1 MQDEDRLRERV
12 ELALDNRQIF
22 LLFSASAVVLSLVFA
37 LGVVVGKR
45 LSPVVAATPKADPL
59 TMLDRAGAGA
69 ADDGLT
75 FPQALTGAAKASPAP
90 TEKAT
95 ENAAGGAAEGA
106 KPDVQAPS
114 KGKKGVDAPA
124 APALPKP
131 RPNKADAKQERLARA
146 AKAKA
151 AREAKI
157 AAARA
162 QAAAKAAAKAAQKAM
177 KLALAQAKQSAKR
190 AAKQAAKR
198 AKLAAKRAKLEAKRA
213 AKQAALSKA
222 KAAKAAKMAK
232 AKAAPEEGGYTL
244 QLSSFQDRVEA
255 ERFMNTLRQKGH
267 DPQMVPT
274 RIPNRGLWYRVRLGS
289 YPSWKQALAAKRS
302 FETSTKLIAYV
313 ARR

>member
-1 MQDEDRLRERV
+1 MQDEERLRERV

-59 TMLDRAGAGA
+59 AMLDQAGA
-69 ADDGLT
+69 AADDDLT
-75 FPQALTGAAKASPAP
+75 FPRALTGAAEASLESP
-90 TEKAT
+90 
-95 ENAAGGAAEGA
+95 AEGA
-106 KPDVQAPS
+106 AGARAAGAKPGQAS
-114 KGKKGVDAPA
+114 DTGERVDPAPA
-124 APALPKP
+124 APAAPTLSPK
-131 RPNKADAKQERLARA
+131 RDAKR
-146 AKAKA
+146 KA
-151 AREAKI
+151 AREAKL
-157 AAARA
+157 AAAR
-162 QAAAKAAAKAAQKAM
+162 AKAAAKAAERAAERAVKV
-177 KLALAQAKQSAKR
+177 ALAQARASAKQ
-190 AAKQAAKR
+190 AAEQAAKR
-198 AKLAAKRAKLEAKRA
+198 AKLAAKRAKLAAKRA
-213 AKQAALSKA
+213 AKQAALSKD

-232 AKAAPEEGGYTL
+232 ADKPGASDEGSYTL

-289 YPSWKQALAAKRS
+289 YPSWQKALAAKRS